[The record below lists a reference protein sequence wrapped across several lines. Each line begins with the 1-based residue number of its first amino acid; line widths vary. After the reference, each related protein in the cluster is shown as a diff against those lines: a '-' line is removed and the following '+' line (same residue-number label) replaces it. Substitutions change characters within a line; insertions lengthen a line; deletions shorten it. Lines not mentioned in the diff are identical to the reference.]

1 MKDEDKN
8 VFGSKATPMEKQEMQ
23 RTFGA
28 TKTPR
33 ERAAMVKQ
41 IERRSER
48 KGKR

>member
-1 MKDEDKN
+1 MKGEEKS
-8 VFGSKATPMEKQEMQ
+8 VFGSKATQREKEEMG
-23 RTFGA
+23 RVFGA